1 MRQEYSF
8 TKRNVLDT
16 CPRAYFY
23 EYFAANNK
31 VEFDAGRKARIKE
44 AKQLSSVHLLGGIW
58 LHQFIRRFLG
68 SYPNVPADLE
78 QECCAIFDNA
88 VSRSRSPARRRN
100 AQGLLLLEY
109 VFDDPEAEERAT
121 LSRETL
127 IRAIRHFRETPQV
140 REVWEDVLR
149 GEPWIEKPVGGLPK
163 VDGYGIRGQID
174 FAVRHGQ
181 RVRIVD
187 WKSGLQGGGHDSLQ
201 LFIYALWANKQ
212 YGIKPEAISVRR
224 VFLGEGRVEPERGL
238 DATAL
243 SRGEARL
250 VQDVAL
256 MREQQDYGKAGVE
269 EAFTPCLKVN
279 VCRRCKFQR
288 ECPEGRAL
296 VESSRTSSSYTLPV
310 LA

>member
-31 VEFDAGRKARIKE
+31 VEFDANRKARIKE
-44 AKQLSSVHLLGGIW
+44 AKKLSSVHLLAGIW
-58 LHQFIRRFLG
+58 LHQFIRRFLV
-68 SYPNVPADLE
+68 SYPNVPSNLE
-78 QECCAIFDNA
+78 SECCAIFDNA
-88 VSRSRSPARRRN
+88 VRRSRSPSRRRD
-100 AQGLLLLEY
+100 AQGLLLLEF
-109 VFDDPEAEERAT
+109 VFDDPEAEDRAT
-121 LSRETL
+121 ASRETL
-127 IRAIRHFRETPQV
+127 TRAIHHFRHTP
-140 REVWEDVLR
+140 EVQAVWRDVLR
-149 GEPWIEKPVGGLPK
+149 GEPWIEKPIGGLPK

-174 FAVRHGQ
+174 FAVRHDQ
-181 RVRIVD
+181 EIRIVD
-187 WKSGLQGGGHDSLQ
+187 WKSGLQEGGHDSLQ

-212 YGIKPEAISVRR
+212 YSMKPESISVRR
-224 VFLGEGRVEPERGL
+224 VFLGEGRVEQERGL

-250 VQDVAL
+250 VQDVTL
-256 MREQQDYGKAGVE
+256 MREQQDYGKAGAE

-288 ECPEGRAL
+288 ECPEGQAL
-296 VESSRTSSSYTLPV
+296 VQSSRTSSSFTLPV

>member
-8 TKRNVLDT
+8 TKRNVLET
-16 CPRAYFY
+16 CSRSYFY
-23 EYFAANNK
+23 EYFAANDK
-31 VEFDAGRKARIKE
+31 VEFDSQRKARIKE
-44 AKQLSSVHLLGGIW
+44 AKKLSSVHLLGGIW
-58 LHQFIRRFLG
+58 LHQFIRQFLN
-68 SYPNVPADLE
+68 SYPNVPTDLE
-78 QECCAIFDNA
+78 DSCFAKFDYA

-109 VFDDPEAEERAT
+109 VFGDEEADERAT
-121 LSRETL
+121 SSRETL
-127 IRAIRHFRETPQV
+127 IRAIRHFRETAIVQ
-140 REVWEDVLR
+140 EVWQDMLQ
-149 GEPWIEKPVGGLPK
+149 GEPWIEKPVSGLPK
-163 VDGYGIRGQID
+163 VDGYGVRGQID

-212 YGIKPEAISVRR
+212 YEIKPEAISVRR
-224 VFLGEGRVEPERGL
+224 VFLGEGRVEPESGL
-238 DATAL
+238 NATAL

-250 VQDVAL
+250 VQDVSL
-256 MREQQDYGKAGVE
+256 MREQHEYGKAGTE

-279 VCRRCKFQR
+279 VCRRCKFQQ
-288 ECPEGRAL
+288 ECPEGRSL
-296 VESSRTSSSYTLPV
+296 VQSSRTSTSYTLPV